1 MFPPAQRGASWRTL
15 LKRAHGGAGG
25 AHRRDE
31 MSARR
36 LWYASHSPCVFV
48 SLRDLIDIPKRS
60 WKLHLRLT
68 LVISEPRRVVCI
80 IISDLDCVLP
90 LCPSPEVEPGVQ
102 MAAATAEASAN

>member
-1 MFPPAQRGASWRTL
+1 M
-15 LKRAHGGAGG
+15 
-25 AHRRDE
+25 
-31 MSARR
+31 
-36 LWYASHSPCVFV
+36 

-90 LCPSPEVEPGVQ
+90 LCPSPEVELWVQ
-102 MAAATAEASAN
+102 MAAAAAAEASAN

>member
-1 MFPPAQRGASWRTL
+1 
-15 LKRAHGGAGG
+15 
-25 AHRRDE
+25 

-36 LWYASHSPCVFV
+36 LCYASHSPCVLV

-90 LCPSPEVEPGVQ
+90 LCPSPEVEPWAQ